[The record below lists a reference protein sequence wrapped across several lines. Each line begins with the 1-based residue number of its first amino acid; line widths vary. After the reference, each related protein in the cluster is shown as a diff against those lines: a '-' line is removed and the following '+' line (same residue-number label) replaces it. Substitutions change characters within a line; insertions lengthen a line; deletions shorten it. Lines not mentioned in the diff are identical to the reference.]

1 LHTGLDVRDCCVK
14 IKNYFSLQNCEMV
27 LLKSLEGG
35 GPCSLEE
42 NQWSRVVYGILGEEE
57 ER

>member
-1 LHTGLDVRDCCVK
+1 MLGTAVRK
-14 IKNYFSLQNCEMV
+14 IKNYFSLQCCEMV
-27 LLKSLEGG
+27 LLKSLEAG

-42 NQWSRVVYGILGEEE
+42 NQWSRVVHGILGEEE